1 MCVICIPLCTYF
13 ICWSNISRLQLV
25 CFTFTAHCKILQAPP
40 PPKQTKREIMMM
52 CQNNIIL
59 YRVQAYTLQKQGEI
73 LKNTLKTLVFTVT
86 RSVPYEY
93 YTICNKVVAFSSQIL
108 ECGAE
113 KRHTKNNARKLSY
126 YIATSPTSTHTLLN
140 IL

>member
-25 CFTFTAHCKILQAPP
+25 CFTYIAQCQILQGPP
-40 PPKQTKREIMMM
+40 QKQTNREMMMM

-73 LKNTLKTLVFTVT
+73 LKNPMKTLVCTHVVSLMNIT
-86 RSVPYEY
+86 QYAIKLWPLAVRYQSVEQRKGIQKIMQENCH
-93 YTICNKVVAFSSQIL
+93 TIY
-108 ECGAE
+108 
-113 KRHTKNNARKLSY
+113 R
-126 YIATSPTSTHTLLN
+126 ATSPTSTNTLLN